1 MEFDRRK
8 RLRTQLNI
16 APLIDVVFLLLI
28 FFMLS
33 SQFISRPGIKVTLPR
48 ASTAELHPG
57 KDIIVSIAEDRSLYL
72 NEEEVTLENL
82 LGKLKAKVAESE
94 EKMVIVRADGKIDLC
109 LAVKV
114 MDIAREA
121 DARGLVISTEME
133 HQKSCLGIE

>member
-8 RLRTQLNI
+8 PLRTQLNI

-48 ASTAELHPG
+48 ASTAKLHSG
-57 KDIIVSIAEDRSLYL
+57 KDIIGSITEDRVLYL

-82 LGKLKAKVAESE
+82 LGKLKAKVAECE
-94 EKMVIVRADGKIDLC
+94 EKMVIISADEKIDLC

-121 DARGLVISTEME
+121 DVQGLVISARKNENV
-133 HQKSCLGIE
+133 K